1 MARIRRRP
9 LLAAGLALA
18 LGLGTVATAPAP
30 ADASTA
36 GREAWVRQT
45 LRAMTLEQKVGQL
58 FVPYADGATATT
70 PSARAT
76 AENLRRFGV
85 KTPAE
90 AVQKLHLG
98 GIIYFAWADNVANP
112 TQIAELSNG
121 LQEAAL
127 GATCRSAPSG

>member
-1 MARIRRRP
+1 MVRARRRS

-18 LGLGTVATAPAP
+18 LGTVTVAPLS
-30 ADASTA
+30 ADASTS
-36 GREAWVRQT
+36 RQDAWVRQT

-70 PSARAT
+70 PLARAT

-90 AVQKLHLG
+90 AVQKLPLG
-98 GIIYFAWADNVANP
+98 GIFYFAWADNVANP

-127 GATCRSAPSG
+127 GATCRSAPSC

>member
-1 MARIRRRP
+1 MVRARRRP

-18 LGLGTVATAPAP
+18 LGTVTVAPLS
-30 ADASTA
+30 ADASTS
-36 GREAWVRQT
+36 RQDAWVRQT

-85 KTPAE
+85 KNPAE
-90 AVQKLHLG
+90 AVQKLPLG
-98 GIIYFAWADNVANP
+98 GIVYFAWADNVANP

-127 GATCRSAPSG
+127 GATCRSAPSC